1 MSEAEIEMEL
11 RSSIA
16 RLLRDRCAIETV
28 AALADGPDHWDE
40 GLWSA
45 LTEVGVPG
53 LAVGEEHG
61 GGGAG
66 FALAAA
72 VQEELGRRLAPV
84 PTVGQVAVQAALMAA
99 GSDTAERWLP
109 RLASGEVVAGVAV
122 GRTADGW
129 GVADDVHA
137 SRGSDGWSLHGH
149 VPIVADAAAARLLLV
164 ASITDDGD
172 PSLFLTEIDPSTAVH
187 ALEALDA
194 TRSLGAVT
202 LDGPA
207 ECVTGPFKYDA
218 VLAAAENAA
227 LVILAAD
234 VVGVGAEA
242 TDLAVEYAKTRHQ
255 FGRAIGSFQA
265 ISHRAADMFVAV
277 ESARALVAAAAGALD
292 EDPGSSETRIAVR
305 LAAAHALDAAVAATQ
320 GCVQIHGGMG
330 FTWEHP
336 AHRYLRRAK
345 GAEALIALPDRL
357 REQAV
362 TAVLH
367 SRKEDSHA

>member
-1 MSEAEIEMEL
+1 MSEAEIEGEL
-11 RSSIA
+11 RGAIA
-16 RLLRDRCAIETV
+16 RLLRDRCGIETV
-28 AALADGPDHWDE
+28 AALADGPDQWDE
-40 GLWSA
+40 SLWRA

-53 LAVGEEHG
+53 LPVGEEHG

-72 VQEELGRRLAPV
+72 AQEELGRRLAPV
-84 PTVGQVAVQAALMAA
+84 PTVSLVAVQAALMAA
-99 GSDTAERWLP
+99 GSDVAERWLP
-109 RLASGEVVAGVAV
+109 RLTSGEVVAAVAT

-129 GVADDVHA
+129 SAADDVCA
-137 SRGSDGWSLHGH
+137 TRGRDGWSLHGH
-149 VPIVADAAAARLLLV
+149 VPIVADAPAAGLLLV
-164 ASITDDGD
+164 ACVTDDGD
-172 PSLFLTEIDPSTAVH
+172 PGLFLTEIDASAGVH
-187 ALEALDA
+187 ALEALDP
-194 TRSLGAVT
+194 TRPLGGVT

-207 ECVTGPFKYDA
+207 ERVTGPSGHDT

-227 LVILAAD
+227 LVMLAAD
-234 VVGVGAEA
+234 MVGVGAEA
-242 TDLAVEYAKTRHQ
+242 TGLAVDHAKTRHQ

-292 EDPGSSETRIAVR
+292 EDPGSAETRIAVR
-305 LAAAHALDAAVAATQ
+305 LAAAQAVDAAVAATQ

-345 GAEALIALPDRL
+345 GAEALIAFPDRL